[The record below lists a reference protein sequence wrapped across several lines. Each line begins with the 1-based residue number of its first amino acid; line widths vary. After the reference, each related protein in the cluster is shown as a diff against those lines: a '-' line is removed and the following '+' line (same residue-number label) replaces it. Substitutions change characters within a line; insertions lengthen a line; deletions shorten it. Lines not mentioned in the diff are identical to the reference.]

1 MKRYRMFNQTA
12 RICVVGIGGGGS
24 NAINHMIKAGV
35 RGVDYIA
42 VNTDSLSLLLSEAS
56 THIHIGESGQGT
68 GGDVRK
74 GRIAA
79 TRAKAKLEFA
89 LHGADLV
96 FITSGMGG
104 GTGTGASPVVARIA
118 RQMGAL
124 TVGVVTH
131 PFSFEGSQRSHI
143 ARRGLKELEEAVD
156 TLIAIPND
164 NLLLTASKDSG
175 LPEAFR
181 QSDTILKQAIE
192 GITEIIA
199 QPGKINLDFA
209 DVKTIMGEGGR
220 AVMAIGTGFGE
231 GAAVAAT
238 RQALDSATLG
248 VSADGAKGVLFN
260 VRASSKM
267 YAVEMYEAAELVRSR
282 VDADVNFIFGL
293 VEDDSMGDKVQITL
307 IATGV
312 DTRFEQLQRPEVLP
326 RRQIPAPLVPMRSVA
341 PARRYNSQRANLEAV
356 LRLGHTSRT
365 PAQPKRVR
373 VESHFSAEKW
383 TRQQLQ

>member
-79 TRAKAKLEFA
+79 SRAKADLQYA

-118 RQMGAL
+118 RNLGAL
-124 TVGVVTH
+124 TIAVVTH
-131 PFSFEGSQRSHI
+131 PFSFEGPQRSRI
-143 ARRGLKELEEAVD
+143 ARRGMQELEEAVD

-164 NLLLTASKDSG
+164 NLLLTDSKDCG

-181 QSDTILKQAIE
+181 QSDTVLKQAIE

-199 QPGKINLDFA
+199 RPGRINLDFA

-220 AVMAIGTGFGE
+220 AVMAIGRGCGE

-238 RQALDSATLG
+238 KQALDSAMLG

-267 YAVEMYEAAELVRSR
+267 YAVEMYKAAELVKSR
-282 VDADVNFIFGL
+282 VDEDVNFIFGL
-293 VEDDSMGDKVQITL
+293 VEDESMGDEVQITL

-312 DTRFEQLQRPEVLP
+312 DTRFEQLHRPEVLP
-326 RRQIPAPLVPMRSVA
+326 RRPIPKQLVPMRSMA
-341 PARRYNSQRANLEAV
+341 PVRQRSRQHANMQTV
-356 LRLGHTSRT
+356 LRRGASATRK
-365 PAQPKRVR
+365 PVR
-373 VESHFSAEKW
+373 VVSHFSAEKW
-383 TRQQLQ
+383 GLPAYLQN